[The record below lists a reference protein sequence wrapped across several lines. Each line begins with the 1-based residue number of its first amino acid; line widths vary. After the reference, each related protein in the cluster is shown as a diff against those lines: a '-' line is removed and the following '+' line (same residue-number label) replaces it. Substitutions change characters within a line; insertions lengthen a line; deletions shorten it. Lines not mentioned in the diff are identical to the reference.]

1 MNQEYFTTKEIAEKL
16 GFSTSAVTLWIKDGK
31 LKAFKFGKDYRIT
44 KQDFDDFLTASQ
56 VNIVNIEE

>member
-1 MNQEYFTTKEIAEKL
+1 MNQQFLTTKDIADKL
-16 GFSTSAVTLWIKDGK
+16 GFSTSAVTLWIKDGR

-44 KQDFDDFLTASQ
+44 QADFDEFLSNSQ